1 MRTRQVSC
9 SVHDDRGG
17 VAVDQAVKSAR
28 VSPSKPARAV
38 KLAANGAV
46 APSSNP
52 PTAPQAA
59 MRSVAAP
66 ILPSERENALDHIV
80 HTNIARLTGGLSP
93 MALALATLD
102 WGMHLAVSPGR
113 QGDLAPSAL
122 AQAGGSLAQGAVFRG
137 RERRRWGRQAGG
149 EIRGFAPR
157 NEVIGRFRSMSML
170 SLLRNTGGTK
180 PPPRSTARR
189 ATTSTWSNSSGA
201 KLSTRS
207 RPPILLRP
215 IPSH

>member
-1 MRTRQVSC
+1 MRTKQAWCLVC
-9 SVHDDRGG
+9 DDRGG
-17 VAVDQAVKSAR
+17 VAVDQVVKSAR

-59 MRSVAAP
+59 APSVAAP

-113 QGDLAPSAL
+113 QSDLALSAL
-122 AQAGGSLAQGAVFRG
+122 AKQAALLPKAPLSAAESGDG
-137 RERRRWGRQAGG
+137 RAAKQRARD
-149 EIRGFAPR
+149 P
-157 NEVIGRFRSMSML
+157 RFR
-170 SLLRNTGGTK
+170 
-180 PPPRSTARR
+180 AEE
-189 ATTSTWSNSSGA
+189 WS
-201 KLSTRS
+201 
-207 RPPILLRP
+207 
-215 IPSH
+215 HW